1 MRSEAR
7 KVPDMAST
15 SGRATSS
22 RAPVMAW
29 TPLPRASSM
38 VHGLL
43 ALAEAASGANLD
55 MTLQVQFPFLLATC
69 WKTLSLVQSPLLE

>member
-1 MRSEAR
+1 
-7 KVPDMAST
+7 
-15 SGRATSS
+15 
-22 RAPVMAW
+22 
-29 TPLPRASSM
+29 M